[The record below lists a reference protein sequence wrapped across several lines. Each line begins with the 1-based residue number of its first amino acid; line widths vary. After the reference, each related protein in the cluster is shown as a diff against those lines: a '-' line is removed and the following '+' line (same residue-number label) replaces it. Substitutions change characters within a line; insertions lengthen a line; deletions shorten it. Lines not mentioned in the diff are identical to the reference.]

1 MSFTNSDIEQVKRPK
16 IARNKYNYVNGAITS
31 VGNYYSSR
39 GSSNSG
45 GSGGVYYSNFIG
57 CSDVS
62 DGGNGLVPAPGA
74 GQHRHYLCG
83 NGNWVYSGS
92 YYDSSTLYV
101 DADNTVFLNNVSLGD
116 KATANN
122 FVATNLTSTTANIN
136 TAVIN
141 NASINTEIVKTSSI
155 ENLTVTGS
163 AHFFNLMI
171 DEVKACGGQLLL
183 SAADF
188 VVDEIGRTSMATAPT
203 IVKEKFADATDIH
216 KIRLYQKNTDTDG
229 NEILNKWSVGDLAYC
244 QTFNLSNGGVY
255 SESANKYYWVLVV
268 AVGTYTISGVNYNY
282 IECCDKYYKNNN
294 TNVAYPV
301 GKGSFNPD
309 VGDNIALLGNITDTD
324 RQNAI
329 IISAY
334 KSPDAYVT
342 APSIVQYKGI
352 NDFTLDGKIYNK
364 MAANG
369 NTFRGDFKV
378 SSGIDISTYIEN
390 LITESVDSAIWKMVP
405 TELSATVSKS
415 DVLTFTAKYGVY
427 KQDGSVMSLQTTS
440 TTDDNKSIVVRYKSD
455 VDNSYT
461 TISRIRNYYECSKT
475 INNYHKQTSKPTK
488 YIVELVIDNTI
499 IQTDTIPVVFNA
511 GAILEITDSISAT
524 VQDVSGNLSQVVQ
537 SSSTWVSTISDV
549 SNRVSAIEQ
558 TAGNLSLYVKESD
571 LKTTGID
578 ISTGTITLNAD
589 KTTVNGLLS
598 VKGNNNG
605 FAVYDSSANLRVMI
619 DDKKVPD
626 SYELT
631 NSSIFYI
638 QKNASFTTIEKR
650 YTPFDYVYTGTL
662 HKGDATDYSYGIT
675 IDFGSLECTNS
686 STGDYLSPTLFD
698 VYCDVSVYED
708 GYASEAIKT
717 STKLT
722 KTRNPVSY
730 YTIDTQQLVNIPS
743 YSKTLHNTSNAI
755 KVSLSFRIES
765 LHTSVKTITIYGT
778 LMFSSPTHIMTH
790 IGNRNINC
798 LHGQMNG
805 FYSSPTET
813 IIQNGYN
820 SNGIKVDS
828 TGVHNI
834 IGTKLIYTTK
844 DNATEYKYSAVY
856 GSGNMLN
863 FSDSI
868 DFKTGQTVY
877 KYNSQYGSRETLAS
891 NVPVWDWSTD
901 TNTFNIDICR
911 LDKSF
916 IDAAYGTGN
925 VYILLPDTITNSVN
939 ETTVAKRV
947 NFSPGRKIT
956 FMTNRDNIY
965 VCTYDNNFGIE
976 RVFGS
981 DHGWAS
987 YIKLSTY
994 DFYDFILTKY
1004 GWMVSRHD

>member
-116 KATANN
+116 KASANN
-122 FVATNLTSTTANIN
+122 FIATNLTSTTANIT

-163 AHFFNLMI
+163 AHFFNLMV

-188 VVDEIGRTSMATAPT
+188 VVDKVVMLPIVTAPR
-203 IVKEKFADATDIH
+203 IVKVKFADATNIH
-216 KIRLYQKNTDTDG
+216 MIRLCQKSSDTDG

-244 QTFNLSNGGVY
+244 QTFNLSSGGVY
-255 SESANKYYWVLVV
+255 SESENKFYWVLVV
-268 AVGTYTISGVNYNY
+268 AVGTITISGVKYNC
-282 IECCDKYYKNNN
+282 IDCCDKYYKNNDP
-294 TNVAYPV
+294 TVGFPV
-301 GKGSFNPD
+301 GKGSFNPE
-309 VGDNIALLGNITDTD
+309 VGDNIALLGNIIDTD

-334 KSPDAYVT
+334 KSPDANVT

-352 NDFTLDGKIYNK
+352 NDFSLDGKIYNK

-378 SSGIDISTYIEN
+378 SSGLDISTYIDN
-390 LITESVDSAIWKMVP
+390 LITESVDSAIWKMVQ
-405 TELSATVSKS
+405 TELSATVSKT

-427 KQDGSVMSLQTTS
+427 KQDGSVMSLQTSS

-461 TISRIRNYYECSKT
+461 NISIIRNYYECSKT

-511 GAILEITDSISAT
+511 GAILEITDSISET
-524 VQDVSGNLSQVVQ
+524 VSDVSGNLSQVVQ

-589 KTTVNGLLS
+589 KTTINGMLGLHDSDDGLVIYDNNDFPRVILDNHTDDSSMLTQTRLYDKRSTGPTYLPKGKQQTWKYNAFNKTGYKTSDYNDGFAFVIESGSFYCLNPNGSAQETTSHRVNATVYVIGDTTKDSWSKTTEIPWVYSNNPYKIMVRNTKIPIPKYKGNDSTFTISVDIIHEWLCVSEDTKIFCRVLLSAPVKYCTHIGDDTIYALHGACDGFFTDGKKTIINGGFASKGIMVDDNGLHRPI
-598 VKGNNNG
+598 GR
-605 FAVYDSSANLRVMI
+605 F
-619 DDKKVPD
+619 
-626 SYELT
+626 
-631 NSSIFYI
+631 
-638 QKNASFTTIEKR
+638 IE
-650 YTPFDYVYTGTL
+650 
-662 HKGDATDYSYGIT
+662 
-675 IDFGSLECTNS
+675 NS
-686 STGDYLSPTLFD
+686 STNGNYYKLHYGSPT
-698 VYCDVSVYED
+698 
-708 GYASEAIKT
+708 
-717 STKLT
+717 
-722 KTRNPVSY
+722 
-730 YTIDTQQLVNIPS
+730 Q
-743 YSKTLHNTSNAI
+743 
-755 KVSLSFRIES
+755 
-765 LHTSVKTITIYGT
+765 
-778 LMFSSPTHIMTH
+778 
-790 IGNRNINC
+790 RNINEV
-798 LHGQMNG
+798 N
-805 FYSSPTET
+805 
-813 IIQNGYN
+813 YN
-820 SNGIKVDS
+820 FSNTDQTAYYYKQQR
-828 TGVHNI
+828 
-834 IGTKLIYTTK
+834 GTK
-844 DNATEYKYSAVY
+844 
-856 GSGNMLN
+856 
-863 FSDSI
+863 
-868 DFKTGQTVY
+868 
-877 KYNSQYGSRETLAS
+877 ETLGTGKIWNWCS
-891 NVPVWDWSTD
+891 D
-901 TNTFNIDICR
+901 TNTYDTDYIV
-911 LDKSF
+911 LD
-916 IDAAYGTGN
+916 D
-925 VYILLPDTITNSVN
+925 VDTITNTSGNKYILMPDTATSAATMSVSL
-939 ETTVAKRV
+939 RV
-947 NFSPGRKIT
+947 NFSTGREIKMFVRGST
-956 FMTNRDNIY
+956 SNLR
-965 VCTYDNNFGIE
+965 VCTYDNTFGFN
-976 RVFGS
+976 RLW
-981 DHGWAS
+981 DNGWTT
-987 YIKLSTY
+987 YIQLQTGY
-994 DFYDFILTKY
+994 MYTFTLGTY
-1004 GWMVSRHD
+1004 GWYVERHG